1 MTFKQWLVTEG
12 GNGSGTKFTG
22 TGALGSGGMAQH
34 GRVFRVANPHSIK
47 IKTKIRRFSSY
58 S

>member
-12 GNGSGTKFTG
+12 GKGSGTKFTG
-22 TGALGSGGMAQH
+22 TGLGSGGMAQH
-34 GRVFRVANPHSIK
+34 GRVFRATSPHSFK

>member
-12 GNGSGTKFTG
+12 GKGSGTKFTG
-22 TGALGSGGMAQH
+22 TGLGSGGMSQH
-34 GRVFRVANPHSIK
+34 GRVFRVTNPHSIK
-47 IKTKIRRFSSY
+47 IKTKIRRFLSY